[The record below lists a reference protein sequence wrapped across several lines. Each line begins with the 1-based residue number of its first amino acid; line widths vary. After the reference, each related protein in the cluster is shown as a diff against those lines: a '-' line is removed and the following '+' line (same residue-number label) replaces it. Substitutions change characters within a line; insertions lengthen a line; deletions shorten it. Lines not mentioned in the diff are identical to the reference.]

1 MACRLFGVIRNW
13 IAKYSLQ
20 KLYLRLKEYKTF
32 EVKEMEL
39 DEKKYLYLL
48 FILPIVVLF
57 FLYNL
62 YWKRKKQ
69 REFGDLD
76 LVKKLSPESSFFKP
90 ILKLGVLLL
99 ALTGLILG
107 LVNPKIGTKM
117 ETVKREGIDIV
128 FAIDVSKSMLAEDVA
143 PNRLEKS
150 KQIVSQII
158 NQLGSD
164 RIGIVA
170 YAGNSFP
177 VLPITTD
184 YSVAKMFL
192 QSMNTDMVSS
202 VGTSLDEAIK
212 LSATYFDDKKTS
224 KLLIMISDGEDHS
237 EGAEAA
243 AEEANKL
250 GIKIITIGVGTEKG
264 GMIPLKQNGVVQGF
278 KRDSN
283 NEIVITKLNQES
295 LTAIAKATK
304 GGYVKGTNTKDV
316 VEYVKN
322 ALNNIE
328 KTEFEATQM
337 ADFQSQFQWFL
348 GIAFILLVLDV
359 FLLERKTKWV
369 RKLNLFNDKE

>member
-1 MACRLFGVIRNW
+1 
-13 IAKYSLQ
+13 
-20 KLYLRLKEYKTF
+20 
-32 EVKEMEL
+32 MEL

-48 FILPIVVLF
+48 FILPLLVLV

-69 REFGDLD
+69 REFGDLKM
-76 LVKKLSPESSFFKP
+76 LKRLSPESSVFKSV
-90 ILKLGVLLL
+90 LKLGVLLL

-143 PNRLEKS
+143 PNRLDKS

-170 YAGNSFP
+170 YAGSAFP

-202 VGTSLDEAIK
+202 VGTSFNEAIK
-212 LSATYFDDKKTS
+212 LSSTYFDDKKTS
-224 KLLIMISDGEDHS
+224 KLLIMISDGEDHN
-237 EGAEAA
+237 EGAEEA
-243 AEEANKL
+243 AEEASKL

-264 GMIPLKQNGVVQGF
+264 GTIPLKKNGVIEGF
-278 KRDSN
+278 KKDNN
-283 NEIVITKLNQES
+283 NEVVITKLNQES
-295 LTAIAKATK
+295 LQAIAKATK
-304 GGYVKGTNTKDV
+304 GGYVNGNNTKEV
-316 VEYVKN
+316 LEYIKN
-322 ALNNIE
+322 ALNNIQ
-328 KTEFEATQM
+328 KTEFEATEM

-348 GIAFILLVLDV
+348 GFAFVFLLLDI
-359 FLLERKTKWV
+359 FLLERKTSWV
-369 RKLNLFNDKE
+369 NKLNLFNENK

>member
-1 MACRLFGVIRNW
+1 
-13 IAKYSLQ
+13 
-20 KLYLRLKEYKTF
+20 
-32 EVKEMEL
+32 MEL

-48 FILPIVVLF
+48 FILPIVVLL
-57 FLYNL
+57 FLFNL
-62 YWKRKKQ
+62 YWKRSKQ

-76 LVKKLSPESSFFKP
+76 LIKKLSPESSVFKP
-90 ILKLGVLLL
+90 VLKLVVLLL
-99 ALTGLILG
+99 AITGLILG

-143 PNRLEKS
+143 PNRLDKS

-158 NQLGSD
+158 NQLGTD

-170 YAGNSFP
+170 YAGSSFP

-202 VGTSLDEAIK
+202 VGTSLDEAIR

-224 KLLIMISDGEDHS
+224 KLLIMVSDGEDHS

-264 GMIPLKQNGVVQGF
+264 GTIPLKKNGVVEGF
-278 KRDSN
+278 KRDNN
-283 NEIVITKLNQES
+283 NEVVITKLNQES
-295 LTAIAKATK
+295 LKAIAKATK
-304 GGYVKGTNTKDV
+304 GGYVNGTNTKEV
-316 VEYVKN
+316 LEYVKN

-337 ADFQSQFQWFL
+337 ADFKSQFQWFL
-348 GIAFILLVLDV
+348 GIAFFLLLLDV

-369 RKLNLFNDKE
+369 NKLNLFNDKE

>member
-1 MACRLFGVIRNW
+1 
-13 IAKYSLQ
+13 
-20 KLYLRLKEYKTF
+20 
-32 EVKEMEL
+32 MEL

-48 FILPIVVLF
+48 FVLPLLVLV
-57 FLYNL
+57 FLVNL

-69 REFGDLD
+69 REFGDLEM
-76 LVKKLSPESSFFKP
+76 VKRLSPESSVFKP

-143 PNRLEKS
+143 PNRLDKS

-170 YAGNSFP
+170 YAGSAFP

-202 VGTSLDEAIK
+202 VGTSFNDAIK
-212 LSATYFDDKKTS
+212 LSSTYFDDKKTS
-224 KLLIMISDGEDHS
+224 KLLIMISDGEDHN
-237 EGAEAA
+237 EGAEEA
-243 AEEANKL
+243 AEEAKKL

-264 GMIPLKQNGVVQGF
+264 GTIPLKKNGIVEGF
-278 KRDSN
+278 KRDNN
-283 NEIVITKLNQES
+283 NEVVVTKLVPQS

-304 GGYVKGTNTKDV
+304 GGYVNGNNTKEV
-316 VEYVKN
+316 LEYIKN
-322 ALNNIE
+322 ALNNIQ
-328 KTEFEATQM
+328 KTEFEATEM

-348 GIAFILLVLDV
+348 GFAFVFLFLDI
-359 FLLERKTKWV
+359 FLLERKTSWV
-369 RKLNLFNDKE
+369 NKLNLFNENKKV

>member
-1 MACRLFGVIRNW
+1 
-13 IAKYSLQ
+13 
-20 KLYLRLKEYKTF
+20 
-32 EVKEMEL
+32 MEL

-48 FILPIVVLF
+48 FILPLVVLV
-57 FLYNL
+57 FLFNL

-69 REFGDLD
+69 REFGDLEM
-76 LVKKLSPESSFFKP
+76 VKKLSPESSVFKP
-90 ILKLGVLLL
+90 VLKISVLIL
-99 ALTGLILG
+99 ALLGLILG

-143 PNRLEKS
+143 PNRLDKS

-170 YAGNSFP
+170 YAGSAFP

-202 VGTSLDEAIK
+202 VGTSFNEAIK
-212 LSATYFDDKKTS
+212 LSSTYFDDKKTS
-224 KLLIMISDGEDHS
+224 KLLIMISDGEDHN
-237 EGAEAA
+237 EGADEA

-264 GMIPLKQNGVVQGF
+264 GTIPLKRNGIVEGF
-278 KRDSN
+278 KKDNN
-283 NEIVITKLNQES
+283 NEVVITKLVPES

-304 GGYVKGTNTKDV
+304 GGYVNGNNTKEV
-316 VEYVKN
+316 LEYVKN
-322 ALNNIE
+322 ALNNIQ
-328 KTEFEATQM
+328 KTEFEATEM

-348 GIAFILLVLDV
+348 GFAFLLLFVDV
-359 FLLERKTKWV
+359 FLLERKTSWV
-369 RKLNLFNDKE
+369 KKLDLFNENK